1 MTNVCPNCSLSD
13 FRNATS
19 HYLRHQGRVL
29 ELLQT
34 NDLPRDHEKVDFMSV
49 VSDGPDILSDLDS
62 RISRMRIALDD
73 LICERERVGA
83 HLQDTKILLHPI
95 RRLPDDI
102 LRQIFTTCVDPESI
116 IYTEIIG
123 DCLDVNKRSQWVL
136 SYVSRRWRRVA
147 LNTARLWSSIEL
159 FFDMYRTCNQMKL
172 QYMLGLMLERS
183 REHDIVAAIYSEE
196 DVSPL
201 GGLAVILG
209 GISRCTE
216 LTLFIPYMSLY
227 AFSMCRG
234 SLSRLRH
241 LFLKFTDDVL
251 PDVSEVDF
259 FEFAPCLRRL
269 NVYHNVEFGRLLRL
283 PWTQIDKCWIKYSSN
298 HIILHVLP
306 EVSSVETITVITNG
320 LEPEG
325 TASRVVEL
333 PHVREVHI
341 QEEHENGETSG
352 ALAQLFTNLKLP
364 ALSKLSFDFNC
375 TVPCFPVIFQAP
387 SSNLVDLTISCDV
400 NDADGGQGVSEFLRL
415 THHVKRLN
423 LRVRSVNG
431 GNFFAPFFY
440 EPDKQILLP
449 CLEELDLRESTFVG
463 HSHILVNMFDSRCH
477 DSDDCSRLMRVWLDA
492 PLDLDADPS
501 VVRRWKIICEGQL
514 AVSYGGEIPRWPRA

>member
-1 MTNVCPNCSLSD
+1 MANVCPNCSLSD

-19 HYLRHQGRVL
+19 HYLRYQGRVL

-34 NDLPRDHEKVDFMSV
+34 NDLPRDHEKVDF
-49 VSDGPDILSDLDS
+49 I
-62 RISRMRIALDD
+62 
-73 LICERERVGA
+73 ERVGA
-83 HLQDTKILLHPI
+83 HLQDTKTLLHPI

-102 LRQIFTTCVDPESI
+102 LRQIFTTCVDPEST
-116 IYTEIIG
+116 IYKESVG
-123 DCLDVNKRSQWVL
+123 DCLDVIKRSQWVL
-136 SYVSRRWRRVA
+136 S
-147 LNTARLWSSIEL
+147 LWSSIEL

-183 REHDIVAAIYSEE
+183 QEHDIVLAIYSEE
-196 DVSPL
+196 DISLL
-201 GGLAVILG
+201 GGLAIILA

-216 LTLFIPYMSLY
+216 LTLFIPYVSLH

-241 LFLKFTDDVL
+241 LFLKFADDVL
-251 PDVSEVDF
+251 PDVSE
-259 FEFAPCLRRL
+259 
-269 NVYHNVEFGRLLRL
+269 
-283 PWTQIDKCWIKYSSN
+283 CWIKYSSN

-306 EVSSVETITVITNG
+306 DVSSVETITVITNG
-320 LEPEG
+320 

-333 PHVREVHI
+333 PHLREAYI
-341 QEEHENGETSG
+341 QEEDGNNETMG

-364 ALSKLSFDFNC
+364 ALWKLSFDFNC
-375 TVPCFPVIFQAP
+375 TVPHFPDIFRAP
-387 SSNLVDLTISCDV
+387 LSNLVDLMISCDLS
-400 NDADGGQGVSEFLRL
+400 DADGGQGVSEFLRL

-423 LRVRSVNG
+423 LRIRSVNG
-431 GNFFAPFFY
+431 GRFFAPFFY

-463 HSHILVNMFDSRCH
+463 NSHVLVNMFDSHYH
-477 DSDDCSRLMRVWLDA
+477 DSDACARLMRVWLDA

-501 VVRRWKIICEGQL
+501 VVRRWKINCEGQL
-514 AVSYGGEIPRWPRA
+514 AVLYEGAIPRCTC